1 VKREGEKREGRR
13 VKNWEKNMTLTEEV
27 MQAALGASDELKAAA
42 LKVLRGVAAPG
53 GGGGEDEGP
62 LLLGMGAAAKRLGVS
77 RATFWRML
85 QTGRIQKVELF
96 TGSYRVRRED
106 LTKLASGAFGDS
118 GVKSRR
124 GRPRKLR
131 AGEP

>member
-1 VKREGEKREGRR
+1 MEREEI
-13 VKNWEKNMTLTEEV
+13 MTIIEEV
-27 MQAALGASDELKAAA
+27 LQAALSASDEQKAAA
-42 LKVLRGVAAPG
+42 LKVLRGETAGPR
-53 GGGGEDEGP
+53 GGGEDEGP

-118 GVKSRR
+118 GVKSKR
-124 GRPRKLR
+124 GRPRKVR
-131 AGEP
+131 VAEQ

>member
-1 VKREGEKREGRR
+1 
-13 VKNWEKNMTLTEEV
+13 MTLTEEV
-27 MQAALGASDELKAAA
+27 LQAALGASDERKAAA
-42 LKVLRGVAAPG
+42 LKVLRGEAAGPG
-53 GGGGEDEGP
+53 GREGAGEGP
-62 LLLGMGAAAKRLGVS
+62 LLLGMGAAAKHLGVS